1 MIIVDTNVVSELTR
15 ELPNGTV
22 LRWMRT
28 QSLKQLAT
36 TTVTLA
42 ELQLGIE
49 LLPIGQKRTVLSEK
63 LAILLAKSFGDR
75 ILSFDESAVPH
86 YARLGGLRKSS
97 GRASGVA
104 DLMIAAIAAS
114 RGFSVCTRNVAD
126 FEFCGVALLNP
137 WAA

>member
-15 ELPNGTV
+15 ELPNGNV
-22 LRWMRT
+22 LRWLRM

-42 ELQLGIE
+42 ELQLGLE

-63 LAILLAKSFGDR
+63 LAILLLRSFEDR
-75 ILSFDESAVPH
+75 ILCFDELAVPH
-86 YARLGGLRKSS
+86 YARFGGLRKSA
-97 GRASGVA
+97 GRASAVP

-114 RGFSVCTRNVAD
+114 RGFSLCTRNVAD

>member
-1 MIIVDTNVVSELTR
+1 MIIVDTNVISELTR
-15 ELPNGTV
+15 ELPNGNV

-42 ELQLGIE
+42 ELQLGLE
-49 LLPIGQKRTVLSEK
+49 FLPIGQKRTVLSEK
-63 LAILLAKSFGDR
+63 LAILLARSFGDR

-86 YARLGGLRKSS
+86 YARLGGSRKSS
-97 GRASGVA
+97 GRKSGVA

-126 FEFCGVALLNP
+126 FDFCGVALLNP
-137 WAA
+137 WVD

>member
-15 ELPNGTV
+15 ALPNGNV

-28 QSLKQLAT
+28 QSLRQLAI

-63 LAILLAKSFGDR
+63 LSTLLARSFGDR
-75 ILSFDESAVPH
+75 VLSFNESAVPH
-86 YARLGGLRKSS
+86 YARLGGMRKSA

-126 FEFCGVALLNP
+126 FEFYGVALLNP
-137 WAA
+137 WQA